1 MNSKTFLRTFL
12 AVLGATVFFYGFS
25 SVGTLAYTKIV
36 SPVKQFKE
44 NTYIGPFD
52 VRGLDEKGA
61 KDKLADDF
69 AELHGKLGAELTYQ
83 DATVELPSELIT
95 YDVDRT
101 VDRAVPGE
109 ENPIIAEV
117 SQEGLR
123 TVLDQH
129 FSHLNWTD
137 DDVEAVAKGIESELE
152 SGIVPVNVHITDF
165 LDSTFGETEVA
176 SFAIEGIQFSPALEQ
191 LANELDGTAIEFNTA
206 FSIMEFAKMDE
217 TVTATNEDL
226 TLLAS
231 ALYGAVLRTNL
242 DVVERNIG
250 NALNPFVPAGFEAA
264 INQQL
269 GLDFEVRNP
278 NHTPFRIKMEV
289 TVDQIRVALV
299 SLPLQYTYEPYV
311 AKTEKFTPRTV
322 RRYSASVPIGQVQYA
337 NEGRDGMELT
347 VNRQVLDDG
356 TVVDDETVSSD
367 FYAPLPII
375 EVHPLPQQGQSDSD
389 GTGTDGDADGGTDNS
404 EPLPDTNG
412 STNGSSN
419 SSNGSDP
426 SSNNGTS
433 GTGSNEGKFRNGS
446 TNGTSNGASG
456 GTGNDSNTK
465 PGHTNG
471 KPYVPPVDDGN
482 RYDKGGNL
490 IK

>member
-52 VRGLDEKGA
+52 VRGLDEHGA
-61 KDKLADDF
+61 KDKLAGDF

-83 DATVELPSELIT
+83 DSTVELPSELIT

-137 DDVEAVAKGIESELE
+137 DDVETVSKGIESKLE

-176 SFAIEGIQFSPALEQ
+176 SFAIEGIQFSSALEQ
-191 LANELDGTAIEFNTA
+191 LANEIDGTAIEFNTA

-250 NALNPFVPAGFEAA
+250 NALNPVVPAGFEAA

-269 GLDFEVRNP
+269 GLDFVMRNP

-289 TVDQIRVALV
+289 TGDRIRAALV

-311 AKTEKFTPRTV
+311 AKTEKFNPRTV
-322 RRYSASVPIGQVQYA
+322 RRYSASVPIGQVQHA
-337 NEGRDGMELT
+337 DEGRDGMEVT

-356 TVVDDETVSSD
+356 TVVEDEPVSSD
-367 FYAPLPII
+367 FYAPVPII
-375 EVHPLPQQGQSDSD
+375 EVHPLQQQSDND
-389 GTGTDGDADGGTDNS
+389 GTGADGDGGEIDNS

-419 SSNGSDP
+419 SSNGSGP
-426 SSNNGTS
+426 SSSNGTS
-433 GTGSNEGKFRNGS
+433 GTGSNERNSGNGS

>member
-25 SVGTLAYTKIV
+25 SAGTLAYTKIV

-61 KDKLADDF
+61 KDKLIGDF

-101 VDRAVPGE
+101 VDHAVSGE

-176 SFAIEGIQFSPALEQ
+176 SFAIEGIRFSPALDQ
-191 LANELDGTAIEFNTA
+191 LANGLDGTAIEFNTA
-206 FSIMEFAKMDE
+206 FSIMEFAKMGE
-217 TVTATNEDL
+217 TVTTTNEDL

-250 NALNPFVPAGFEAA
+250 NALNPSIPAGFEAA

-269 GLDFEVRNP
+269 GLDFVLRNP

-289 TVDQIRVALV
+289 TEDQIRAALI

-311 AKTEKFTPRTV
+311 AKTEKFNPRTV
-322 RRYSASVPIGQVQYA
+322 RRYSASVPVGQVQFA
-337 NEGRDGMELT
+337 DEGRDGMEVT

-356 TVVDDETVSSD
+356 TVVKDETVSSD
-367 FYAPLPII
+367 FYAPVPII
-375 EVHPLPQQGQSDSD
+375 EVHPLQQGQSDSD
-389 GTGTDGDADGGTDNS
+389 GTGTDEGETDNS

-412 STNGSSN
+412 STNGSS
-419 SSNGSDP
+419 SSSDGSGP
-426 SSNNGTS
+426 SSSNGTS
-433 GTGSNEGKFRNGS
+433 GTGSNEGNSGNGS
-446 TNGTSNGASG
+446 TNGTSNGASS
-456 GTGNDSNTK
+456 GTKSGSGTK
-465 PGHTNG
+465 PSHTNG
-471 KPYVPPVDDGN
+471 KPYIPPVDDGN